1 MPDTSALT
9 AAPESGTRPTSG
21 LLRRALADVRSSRA
35 PGLAPYVPERPF
47 PWSGTGLP
55 LAGGEAR
62 PGAGPGGGGRA
73 AIDLDRVLRLSLAA
87 PAGTPGRL
95 RPVPSA
101 GALHP
106 VRAHLLVGPGCS
118 LPPGRYAYDP
128 RAHRAHRRGPAP
140 RGVSPG
146 VLVVLTVA
154 AARTV
159 AHYGHRAWPL
169 LLLDTGHAAAALA
182 LAGPPAADVL
192 VCLDADAD
200 LLSAAAGLPAAPD
213 RPDTRPGAEPELPL
227 AAVRLTPM
235 GVIADAPGTL
245 TAWAGP
251 SRVGTL
257 SARPGA
263 ETAAPTE
270 LAAARHL
277 LHHIA
282 RAPELPGGTWHPA
295 TRPGPVT
302 DMTLQARRSAPH
314 DDLNHPPGKDQLARL
329 LTTAGTARP
338 DGPAWTAALGG
349 GDPALYARA
358 PGSSGLDVR
367 ASGDARP
374 TLAHWAAGQQWIGG
388 AGAVLLAHGCP
399 GDAPAAA
406 VRTCHLAAGYAAG
419 AVQAHATAL
428 GLRSRPIGSWQR
440 ADLGAALG
448 ETPGRDWIVHGLAVG
463 APPPPDRVAP
473 GFVRHPPTAERPPA
487 STPPAPMPPVATPPG
502 STPPGSTLPAST
514 PPATTASA
522 STPPASRPPV
532 TTPLVSMPPAST
544 PPAPTA
550 LLPTPPAPTPPATA
564 TTTPAAPAA
573 TPPGEEERP

>member
-1 MPDTSALT
+1 MPDTSSRT
-9 AAPESGTRPTSG
+9 AAPESGARPASG
-21 LLRRALADVRSSRA
+21 LLRRALAEARSSRA
-35 PGLAPYVPERPF
+35 PGLAPYVPERPL
-47 PWSGTGLP
+47 PRSGAGMP
-55 LAGGEAR
+55 LAGDGAR

-73 AIDLDRVLRLSLAA
+73 VIDLDRVLRLSLAA
-87 PAGTPGRL
+87 SAGTPGRL

-106 VRAHLLVGPGCS
+106 VHAHLLIGPGCS

-140 RGVSPG
+140 DGVSPG

-154 AARTV
+154 ASRTV

-192 VCLDADAD
+192 VCFDADGA
-200 LLSAAAGLPAAPD
+200 LLSAAAGLHGAPD

-227 AAVRLTPM
+227 AAVRLTPA
-235 GVIADAPGTL
+235 GVTDDAPGTL
-245 TAWAGP
+245 TAWADP
-251 SRVGTL
+251 IRAGTP

-263 ETAAPTE
+263 ETAASTE

-295 TRPGPVT
+295 PRPEPVT
-302 DMTLQARRSAPH
+302 DGALEKRRSAPP
-314 DDLNHPPGKDQLARL
+314 DDLTHPPGEDPLVRL
-329 LTTAGTARP
+329 LTTARTARP
-338 DGPAWTAALGG
+338 DGPAWTAAVG
-349 GDPALYARA
+349 GDAPGLYAKA
-358 PGSSGLDVR
+358 PGSRGLDIR

-374 TLAHWAAGQQWIGG
+374 TLASWAAGQQWIGG

-448 ETPGRDWIVHGLAVG
+448 EAPGRDWIVHGLALG
-463 APPPPDRVAP
+463 APPPPGRAAP
-473 GFVRHPPTAERPPA
+473 GFVRHPPKAERPAA
-487 STPPAPMPPVATPPG
+487 STATAPTPPAPTA
-502 STPPGSTLPAST
+502 PASSPTAPT
-514 PPATTASA
+514 PPA
-522 STPPASRPPV
+522 PKPPV
-532 TTPLVSMPPAST
+532 TTAS
-544 PPAPTA
+544 APTA
-550 LLPTPPAPTPPATA
+550 LLPTSPAPTAPASTPPATA
-564 TTTPAAPAA
+564 TTTPAAPA

>member
-1 MPDTSALT
+1 MPDTSSRT
-9 AAPESGTRPTSG
+9 AAPESGTRPASG
-21 LLRRALADVRSSRA
+21 LLRRALAETRSSRA
-35 PGLAPYVPERPF
+35 PGLTPYVPERPF
-47 PWSGTGLP
+47 PWGGAGMP
-55 LAGGEAR
+55 LAGDEAR

-73 AIDLDRVLRLSLAA
+73 VIDLDRVLRLSLAA

-106 VRAHLLVGPGCS
+106 VRAHLLIGPGCS

-140 RGVSPG
+140 DGVSPG

-154 AARTV
+154 ASRTV

-182 LAGPPAADVL
+182 LAGSPAADVL
-192 VCLDADAD
+192 VCFDADAA
-200 LLSAAAGLPAAPD
+200 LLSAAAGLHAAPD

-227 AAVRLTPM
+227 AAVRLAPT
-235 GVIADAPGTL
+235 GVTADAPGTL

-251 SRVGTL
+251 IRAGTP

-295 TRPGPVT
+295 PRPEPVT
-302 DMTLQARRSAPH
+302 DGALEKRRSAPP
-314 DDLNHPPGKDQLARL
+314 DDLTHPPGEDPLARL
-329 LTTAGTARP
+329 LTTARTARP
-338 DGPAWTAALGG
+338 DGPAWTAAVG
-349 GDPALYARA
+349 GDAPGLYAKA
-358 PGSSGLDVR
+358 PGSRGLDVR

-374 TLAHWAAGQQWIGG
+374 TLARWAAGQQWIGG

-448 ETPGRDWIVHGLAVG
+448 EAPGRDWIVHGLAVG
-463 APPPPDRVAP
+463 APPPPGRAAP
-473 GFVRHPPTAERPPA
+473 GFVRHPPTAERPAASTPLA
-487 STPPAPMPPVATPPG
+487 STPPVTTAPG
-502 STPPGSTLPAST
+502 STPPASTT
-514 PPATTASA
+514 PPATAT
-522 STPPASRPPV
+522 
-532 TTPLVSMPPAST
+532 T
-544 PPAPTA
+544 PPAPEA
-550 LLPTPPAPTPPATA
+550 RLPTPPAPTPPATA
-564 TTTPAAPAA
+564 TTTPAAPA

>member
-1 MPDTSALT
+1 MPDTSART
-9 AAPESGTRPTSG
+9 AAPEPGTRPAPG

-47 PWSGTGLP
+47 LWSGAGMP
-55 LAGGEAR
+55 LAGDDAR
-62 PGAGPGGGGRA
+62 PGAGPGGGGRGV
-73 AIDLDRVLRLSLAA
+73 IDLDRVLRLSLAA
-87 PAGTPGRL
+87 PEGTPGRL

-106 VRAHLLVGPGCS
+106 VRAHLLIGPGCS

-140 RGVSPG
+140 DGVSPG
-146 VLVVLTVA
+146 VLVVLAVA
-154 AARTV
+154 ASRTV

-192 VCLDADAD
+192 VCLDADAT

-227 AAVRLTPM
+227 AAVRLTPT
-235 GVIADAPGTL
+235 GAIADAPGTL

-251 SRVGTL
+251 IRAGTP

-263 ETAAPTE
+263 ETAAATE
-270 LAAARHL
+270 LAAAQHL

-295 TRPGPVT
+295 PRPGPVT

-314 DDLNHPPGKDQLARL
+314 DDLNHPPGKDQLTRL

-349 GDPALYARA
+349 GDPALYAQT

-374 TLAHWAAGQQWIGG
+374 TLARWAAGQQWIGG
-388 AGAVLLAHGCP
+388 AGAVILAHGCP
-399 GDAPAAA
+399 GDAPAAV

-448 ETPGRDWIVHGLAVG
+448 EAPGRDWIVHGLAVG
-463 APPPPDRVAP
+463 APPPPGRVAP
-473 GFVRHPPTAERPPA
+473 GFVRHPPAAERPPA
-487 STPPAPMPPVATPPG
+487 STPPVATPLV
-502 STPPGSTLPAST
+502 STPPVSTPPVTRAPAPT
-514 PPATTASA
+514 PPATTPTA
-522 STPPASRPPV
+522 ST
-532 TTPLVSMPPAST
+532 L
-544 PPAPTA
+544 PAPTA
-550 LLPTPPAPTPPATA
+550 LLPTKPAPTPPATA
-564 TTTPAAPAA
+564 TTTPAAPA

>member
-1 MPDTSALT
+1 MPDTSART
-9 AAPESGTRPTSG
+9 AAPESGTRPAPG

-55 LAGGEAR
+55 LSGNASR
-62 PGAGPGGGGRA
+62 SGPGSRTGDRGGGRA
-73 AIDLDRVLRLSLAA
+73 AIDLDRVLRLSLAV

-106 VRAHLLVGPGCS
+106 VRAHLLIGPGCS

-140 RGVSPG
+140 DGVSPG

-154 AARTV
+154 ASRTV

-192 VCLDADAD
+192 VCLDADAA
-200 LLSAAAGLPAAPD
+200 LLSAAAGLPAAPG

-227 AAVRLTPM
+227 AAVRLTPT
-235 GVIADAPGTL
+235 GVTADPLGTL
-245 TAWAGP
+245 TAWGGPIRAGTP
-251 SRVGTL
+251 
-257 SARPGA
+257 SARPGTD
-263 ETAAPTE
+263 TAAPTE

-295 TRPGPVT
+295 PRPGPVT
-302 DMTLQARRSAPH
+302 DGALEKRRSAPP
-314 DDLNHPPGKDQLARL
+314 DDLTHPPGEDLLARL
-329 LTTAGTARP
+329 LTTARTARP
-338 DGPAWTAALGG
+338 DGPAWTAAVG
-349 GDPALYARA
+349 GDAPALYAKA
-358 PGSSGLDVR
+358 PGSRGLDVR

-374 TLAHWAAGQQWIGG
+374 ALARWAAGQQWISG

-448 ETPGRDWIVHGLAVG
+448 EAPGRDWIVHGLAVG

-487 STPPAPMPPVATPPG
+487 PKPPASTPPVTTAPASTPPASAPLAPMPSATTPPAPMP
-502 STPPGSTLPAST
+502 LAST
-514 PPATTASA
+514 PPVTKAPAPTA
-522 STPPASRPPV
+522 
-532 TTPLVSMPPAST
+532 
-544 PPAPTA
+544 PAPTA
-550 LLPTPPAPTPPATA
+550 LLPTPPAAA
-564 TTTPAAPAA
+564 TTTPAAPS